1 MKGARTAA
9 KTMGARDWA
18 LLVLLSV
25 LWGGAF
31 FFGEIALA
39 ELPPFSVALLRV
51 GIAAMVLSLAVRI
64 AGHRMPSGAGP
75 WAALFVMGGLNNLIP
90 FSLILWGQTQIASGL
105 ASIINATTPLFSVVL
120 AHVLTGD
127 EKMTGNRL
135 GGVLLGLAGVAVLIG
150 GEALRGLGG
159 QLAAQAAILGA
170 ALSYSLAAIYGRR
183 FRASP
188 PLVTAAGQVSA
199 SAIMGVP
206 LVLIVDRPWT
216 LALPGFST
224 WSAILAIAILSTALA
239 YVIYFRLLATAGPTN
254 LLLVTFLIPVSAIAL
269 GVTFLGEHLEANQVW
284 GMALIGLGL
293 AAIDGRALR
302 YVLGRAGRQGN
313 SAPPKSRD

>member
-1 MKGARTAA
+1 
-9 KTMGARDWA
+9 
-18 LLVLLSV
+18 
-25 LWGGAF
+25 
-31 FFGEIALA
+31 
-39 ELPPFSVALLRV
+39 
-51 GIAAMVLSLAVRI
+51 
-64 AGHRMPSGAGP
+64 
-75 WAALFVMGGLNNLIP
+75 
-90 FSLILWGQTQIASGL
+90 
-105 ASIINATTPLFSVVL
+105 
-120 AHVLTGD
+120 
-127 EKMTGNRL
+127 MTGNRL